1 MKLAMN
7 NQNPDS
13 NYPKK
18 VEPVIRLVKILT
30 EEKENLFVF
39 LIYAVIISILYL
51 AIPLGAQILVN
62 TIAAG
67 VLIQPLIIISTVVL
81 LGLFFLGVLK
91 LLQIYIGEIIQRKI
105 FVKIALGMARTIP
118 LVHQKHFGKIYA
130 PELIN
135 RFFDTVTLQKNLNLI
150 LLEVPA
156 AALQILVGIILMAF
170 YSPILMVFDSLM
182 LVSIFALSMLGYKG
196 LETSIEES
204 STKYKI
210 AHWLEELARC
220 QISFKMNGFPG
231 YSEAVTDSKNLD
243 YLDRR
248 KAHFRVLL
256 RQFSASYIIQAL
268 GTAGVLS
275 IGGWLVING
284 QLSLGQLVASELIII
299 MILSALDKIIQKLE
313 SWYDLLTAIDK
324 VNYINL
330 LDTERTNGIKAKLDG
345 QGAEITC
352 EDIVFGYTPERK
364 IFNKL
369 NLHLEHGSRTSLVG
383 VSGAGKTTLAHLITG
398 LYDTHE
404 GSIMFNGSPITSL
417 MLNDL
422 RKNIALVSDFN
433 EIFSGTVEENI
444 LLGRSY
450 LSEDDLRRVIDL
462 VELERDLKQY
472 PNGLQTLL
480 LSEGRNISLGQRQR
494 ILLARSIINNPQLLI
509 LDEAFGGMDE
519 MTKLKIIEKLFE
531 KSQPW
536 TILNITHDAEVV
548 AKTDYIYLLEKGLV
562 REQGPLNDLI
572 SNSESQFCKLFPEL
586 TRIKQK
592 EMI

>member
-1 MKLAMN
+1 
-7 NQNPDS
+7 
-13 NYPKK
+13 
-18 VEPVIRLVKILT
+18 
-30 EEKENLFVF
+30 
-39 LIYAVIISILYL
+39 
-51 AIPLGAQILVN
+51 
-62 TIAAG
+62 
-67 VLIQPLIIISTVVL
+67 
-81 LGLFFLGVLK
+81 
-91 LLQIYIGEIIQRKI
+91 
-105 FVKIALGMARTIP
+105 
-118 LVHQKHFGKIYA
+118 
-130 PELIN
+130 
-135 RFFDTVTLQKNLNLI
+135 
-150 LLEVPA
+150 
-156 AALQILVGIILMAF
+156 
-170 YSPILMVFDSLM
+170 
-182 LVSIFALSMLGYKG
+182 
-196 LETSIEES
+196 
-204 STKYKI
+204 
-210 AHWLEELARC
+210 
-220 QISFKMNGFPG
+220 
-231 YSEAVTDSKNLD
+231 
-243 YLDRR
+243 
-248 KAHFRVLL
+248 
-256 RQFSASYIIQAL
+256 
-268 GTAGVLS
+268 
-275 IGGWLVING
+275 
-284 QLSLGQLVASELIII
+284 
-299 MILSALDKIIQKLE
+299 
-313 SWYDLLTAIDK
+313 
-324 VNYINL
+324 
-330 LDTERTNGIKAKLDG
+330 
-345 QGAEITC
+345 
-352 EDIVFGYTPERK
+352 
-364 IFNKL
+364 
-369 NLHLEHGSRTSLVG
+369 
-383 VSGAGKTTLAHLITG
+383 
-398 LYDTHE
+398 
-404 GSIMFNGSPITSL
+404 